1 MIQFIDQD
9 PVYLEIGEL
18 IILDAIFKENKLYL
32 LTKSEL
38 IIIDLVN
45 IQ

>member
-18 IILDAIFKENKLYL
+18 IILDAIFKGNKLYL

>member
-18 IILDAIFKENKLYL
+18 IILDAIFKGNKLYP